1 MRDGT
6 GGGRR
11 NEALRPLDVL
21 AVGAHPDDAE
31 LGCGGTLAKLAAAGR
46 RVGILHLTGGESGT
60 RGTAAGRR
68 REAEAAAAA
77 LGAAEVVILDCGDG
91 GLRTGPAEEDAVI
104 AVLRRLRPEVVL
116 APPASDR
123 HPDHGR
129 AHDLTVAACF
139 YAGLAGRRLAGP
151 AAGLDPHRPA
161 AVFCYMQHDSFE
173 PDFVVDVS
181 AHWETRRAA
190 LACYGS
196 QLHPAMGGREGGAAS
211 GEGDAANGE
220 DAEGAGA
227 PTKVASRQFALGL
240 EGRARHFGLLI
251 GADHGEPFTS
261 RLPLAVAD
269 PMAVVPGGLR

>member
-1 MRDGT
+1 MSVGGSGSGAA

-60 RGTAAGRR
+60 RGTAEGRR

-104 AVLRRLRPEVVL
+104 AVLRRLRPDVVL
-116 APPASDR
+116 APPARDR

-129 AHDLTVAACF
+129 AHELAVAACF

-196 QLHPAMGGREGGAAS
+196 QLHPAMGGREGGD
-211 GEGDAANGE
+211 EGDA
-220 DAEGAGA
+220 AGA
-227 PTKVASRQFALGL
+227 PTKVASRQFALAL

-269 PMAVVPGGLR
+269 LLSVVPSGLR